1 MKISIKIVILSHLSD
16 AQMSMSLGDLA
27 QANRHINFAKIL
39 ASKSIDRDLEMTKE
53 ELDKIWAEMPN

>member
-16 AQMSMSLGDLA
+16 AQMSMSL
-27 QANRHINFAKIL
+27 FAKIL